1 MGVDDLSRLQ
11 MKLLRVES
19 KDAGDSDLDRLS
31 LRSLKIL

>member
-19 KDAGDSDLDRLS
+19 KVAGDSDLDRLP
-31 LRSLKIL
+31 LKSLKIL